1 MEMRGQTSPATV
13 EMLIG
18 VNVKIA
24 DTLEALAK
32 LFRTNEFALGELNQA
47 REKRQKLNKL
57 ADFGDFCEYVGHL
70 GHHAES
76 LTLLKCK
83 CTKFDLK
90 LRRMKIVC
98 PAGLYSVLALRQDFL
113 ERLASDF
120 SQVPGAFRV
129 TVVAENDERF

>member
-1 MEMRGQTSPATV
+1 MEVRGQTSPETV

-18 VNVKIA
+18 VNIKIA

-47 REKRQKLNKL
+47 RQKRQSLNKI

-76 LTLLKCK
+76 LALQKCQ
-83 CTKFDLK
+83 CVKFDLK
-90 LRRMKIVC
+90 LRRIKIVC
-98 PAGLYSVLALRQDFL
+98 PAGIWSVLALRQDFL
-113 ERLASDF
+113 ERLAADF
-120 SQVPGAFRV
+120 SQMPGAFRIIV
-129 TVVAENDERF
+129 GRENED